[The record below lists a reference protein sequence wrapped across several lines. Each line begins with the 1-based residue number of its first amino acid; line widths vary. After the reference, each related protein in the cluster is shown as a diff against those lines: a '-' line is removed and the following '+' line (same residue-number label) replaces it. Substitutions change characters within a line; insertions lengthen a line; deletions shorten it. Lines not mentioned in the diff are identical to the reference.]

1 MRTVAIVGGG
11 FSGAVTAI
19 NLARLSRTPL
29 RVIVINKGY
38 PLARGVAYSTRRP
51 EHLLNVVARNMS
63 ALADQPSHFVEWLR
77 TRNEFADMS
86 ESALREQF
94 IPRRIY
100 GDYLQSLFFWHSKAA
115 DTRSLGGI
123 EAIAGEVV
131 DISLTDSEA
140 TIALDRDRRV
150 TADKVVLAV
159 GNNAP
164 VEIPLTGPASTGFIN
179 NPWLPWSG
187 EGQNHGGDAI
197 LIGSGLTM
205 IDAFLTLKQQG
216 WKGRIFAISRNGL
229 IPHSHFKGIEY
240 HDFPPEDVAT
250 FSLEKLVALMEEH
263 CAILRQ
269 AGNNPDI
276 VVDKL
281 RPYTQRIWDH
291 FTLQEKQTVSKR
303 YRSVWGVHRHRIAE
317 SIHRQLMEGIQ
328 HQVLQVVKGRIQA
341 IHSTG
346 ERLHV
351 EYEDPVTNK
360 LETQE
365 AALVINCTGPRE
377 SYSRGQTPLFT
388 NLLEKGLVQT
398 DELDMG
404 IRVDRDFCI
413 LDHDAHRSACLYAIG
428 PLLKG
433 SLWETTAVPELR
445 LQAFQIA
452 ENILAE
458 FEGVRL
464 STLPSMDAYADV
476 LEYCI

>member
-63 ALADQPSHFVEWLR
+63 ALADQPGHFVEWLR
-77 TRNEFADMS
+77 TRYEFADMP
-86 ESALREQF
+86 EAALREQF

-100 GDYLQSLFFWHSKAA
+100 GDYLQSLFFWHTKAA

-123 EAIAGEVV
+123 EALAGEVV
-131 DISLTDSEA
+131 DITLNDAEA
-140 TIALDRDRRV
+140 TIAINGDRRV
-150 TADKVVLAV
+150 VADKVVLAV

-164 VEIPLTGPASTGFIN
+164 VELALNGPHCSGFIN
-179 NPWLPWSG
+179 NPWQPWSC
-187 EGQNHGGDAI
+187 ESQNHGGDAV
-197 LIGSGLTM
+197 LVGSGLTM

-216 WKGRIFAISRNGL
+216 WKGRIFSLSRNGL
-229 IPHSHFKGIEY
+229 IPHAHFKGIEY
-240 HDFPPEDVAT
+240 HEFPPEDVAT
-250 FSLEKLVALMEEH
+250 YSLEKLVALMEQH
-263 CAILRQ
+263 CASLRK
-269 AGNNPDI
+269 AGNNPAI

-281 RPYTQRIWDH
+281 RPYSQRIWDH
-291 FTLQEKQTVSKR
+291 FTLLEKQEVSKR
-303 YRSVWGVHRHRIAE
+303 YRSVWGVYRHRIAE
-317 SIHRQLMEGIQ
+317 SIHRQLMDGIQ
-328 HQVLQVVKGRIQA
+328 QQTLHVLKGRIKTL
-341 IHSTG
+341 HSTG
-346 ERLHV
+346 ERLSV
-351 EYEDPVTNK
+351 DYEDATSHK
-360 LETQE
+360 TEALD
-365 AALVINCTGPRE
+365 AALLINCTGPRE
-377 SYSRGQTPLFT
+377 SYSRGHAALFK
-388 NLLEKGLVQT
+388 NLLEKELIQI

-404 IRVDRDFCI
+404 IRVDRDFTV
-413 LDHDAHRSACLYAIG
+413 LDGASRRSPCLRAIG

-452 ENILAE
+452 ENIMAE

-464 STLPSMDAYADV
+464 STLPAMEPYADV